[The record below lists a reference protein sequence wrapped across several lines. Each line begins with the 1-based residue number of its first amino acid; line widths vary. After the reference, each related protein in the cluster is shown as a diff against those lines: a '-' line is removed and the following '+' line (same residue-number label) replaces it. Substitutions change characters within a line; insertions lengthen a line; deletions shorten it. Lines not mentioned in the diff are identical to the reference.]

1 MAEVEPELSTMEVGE
16 VELDTMEVDE
26 RDSGEECEVVSI
38 TDRVESEGEHFYKVN
53 WKDGDSTWEPISN
66 LGGSSDALKTYLNE
80 HQPTD
85 PLLKILSSLG
95 DDHWKQFKVQS
106 EDGAEDAAINE
117 SDTEEKENGEN
128 GNTKLGFLAKW
139 HQKTTRG
146 STKYWLRKGEDG
158 DSTVPSLLKN
168 VTEAVKE
175 VSDKVSEA
183 VHDSFFSNKEAPLA
197 PLSVPELPEVLPEI
211 PEVVEQS
218 GVLFSDGEMTPTP
231 KKIVRKRYR
240 LIEQTVK
247 MYPHEELGDQLE
259 VSQNRIMMMWQEM
272 LSSVLVIG
280 LTACFC
286 VYLYFSAT
294 APPSAPNA
302 A

>member
-1 MAEVEPELSTMEVGE
+1 MAEVETELSTMEVGE

-26 RDSGEECEVVSI
+26 GDSGEECEVVSI

-95 DDHWKQFKVQS
+95 
-106 EDGAEDAAINE
+106 E
-117 SDTEEKENGEN
+117 SDTDEKENGEN

-168 VTEAVKE
+168 VTEAVKG

-259 VSQNRIMMMWQEM
+259 VSQNRIMLMWQEM

>member
-1 MAEVEPELSTMEVGE
+1 MAEVETELSTMEVGE

-26 RDSGEECEVVSI
+26 GDSGEECEVVSI

-95 DDHWKQFKVQS
+95 
-106 EDGAEDAAINE
+106 E

>member
-1 MAEVEPELSTMEVGE
+1 MAELAALQSELASLAELEKEIDT
-16 VELDTMEVDE
+16 ELDTMEVDNE
-26 RDSGEECEVVSI
+26 DEGESGEECEVLSI
-38 TDRVESEGEHFYKVN
+38 TDRAESEGEQFYKVN

-66 LGGSSDALKTYLNE
+66 LGGSSDALRTYLSE

-85 PLLKILSSLG
+85 PLLKILSNLG
-95 DDHWKQFKVQS
+95 ENDK
-106 EDGAEDAAINE
+106 E
-117 SDTEEKENGEN
+117 DTEEKENGEN
-128 GNTKLGFLAKW
+128 GNSKLGFFAKW

-158 DSTVPSLLKN
+158 GGTVPSLLKN
-168 VTEAVKE
+168 VTEKVKE
-175 VSDKVSEA
+175 VTDA

-197 PLSVPELPEVLPEI
+197 PLAVPGLPEGLPEVSEVPK
-211 PEVVEQS
+211 VVEQS

-259 VSQNRIMMMWQEM
+259 NSRNKVTAMWQEM
-272 LSSVLVIG
+272 LSSVLLVG

-286 VYLYFSAT
+286 VYLYYSVT
-294 APPSAPNA
+294 ASPSAPNTPNKA
-302 A
+302 

>member
-1 MAEVEPELSTMEVGE
+1 MAEVETELSTMEVGE

-26 RDSGEECEVVSI
+26 GDSGEECEVVSI

-95 DDHWKQFKVQS
+95 
-106 EDGAEDAAINE
+106 E

-175 VSDKVSEA
+175 VSEA

-259 VSQNRIMMMWQEM
+259 VSQNRIMIMWQEM

>member
-1 MAEVEPELSTMEVGE
+1 MAEVETELSTMEVGE
-16 VELDTMEVDE
+16 VDFDTMEVDE
-26 RDSGEECEVVSI
+26 GDSGEECEVVSI

-95 DDHWKQFKVQS
+95 
-106 EDGAEDAAINE
+106 E

-259 VSQNRIMMMWQEM
+259 VSQKRIMMMWQEM

>member
-1 MAEVEPELSTMEVGE
+1 
-16 VELDTMEVDE
+16 
-26 RDSGEECEVVSI
+26 
-38 TDRVESEGEHFYKVN
+38 
-53 WKDGDSTWEPISN
+53 
-66 LGGSSDALKTYLNE
+66 
-80 HQPTD
+80 
-85 PLLKILSSLG
+85 
-95 DDHWKQFKVQS
+95 
-106 EDGAEDAAINE
+106 
-117 SDTEEKENGEN
+117 
-128 GNTKLGFLAKW
+128 
-139 HQKTTRG
+139 
-146 STKYWLRKGEDG
+146 
-158 DSTVPSLLKN
+158 
-168 VTEAVKE
+168 
-175 VSDKVSEA
+175 VSEA